1 MRERGGM
8 GGREGGGGGPMLD
21 GKRDGGSGLVAGGA
35 SAGAVDRCDTDIGA
49 TEAEHAGG
57 GGQRGVKE

>member
-8 GGREGGGGGPMLD
+8 GGREGGGGPMLD

-49 TEAEHAGG
+49 AEAEHAGG
-57 GGQRGVKE
+57 GGQRRVKE